1 MAKAKRAPT
10 ASMPGQMDHAFLAC
24 LAVLLALATGWLI
37 YGEWSPEY
45 AGYQRSFR
53 EAVRQRSGDAAAATV
68 PTGIQ
73 QVWIPQAGDAN
84 RCVTCH
90 LATTWRGFEAAAE
103 PLRTHPA
110 SILRSHPVERF
121 GCTPCHGGQGW
132 AVDRARAHGRVAQWS
147 EPLLDTQL
155 AEALMPG
162 AGRSALM
169 ESRCNVCHRY
179 ERETSGA
186 PAIDRA
192 KRLVDLKGCRACH
205 RINGRGGLIGPDLE
219 AVGDKNPA
227 QYDFS
232 RLAGRPSAFRWQA
245 AHFQDP
251 RALVADTVMP
261 NFHFSTDEIRALTL
275 LAMSWKRPT
284 FVAAFSGSLPGS
296 DPQPEEERRLI
307 EEMGRGPGGWFVR
320 TGCYTCHPVAVFG
333 VKSPTPI
340 GPDLST
346 AAEDT
351 ERRFSLPID
360 VFVRNPVGTMRAV
373 FARQFM
379 LSPAQKDEA
388 VRQLRA
394 AFSEYEALRAAGRN
408 PLEAAK

>member
-1 MAKAKRAPT
+1 MPKARRPPE
-10 ASMPGQMDHAFLAC
+10 ASIPGKSDRVWVAC

-37 YGEWSPEY
+37 YGDSSPEY
-45 AGYQRSFR
+45 AGHQRAFR
-53 EAVRQRSGDAAAATV
+53 DAVRQRSGEAATATV
-68 PTGIQ
+68 PTGILQ
-73 QVWIPQAGDAN
+73 IWIPQAGDAN

-90 LATTWRGFEAAAE
+90 QATSWRGFEAAAE
-103 PLRTHPA
+103 PRRTHPVD
-110 SILRSHPVERF
+110 ILRSHPPDRF

-132 AVDRARAHGRVAQWS
+132 AVDKARAHGQVAHWS
-147 EPLLDTQL
+147 EPLIDTAL
-155 AEALMPG
+155 ADALVPG
-162 AGRSALM
+162 AGRRTLM
-169 ESRCNVCHRY
+169 ELRCNACHRY

-186 PAIDRA
+186 PTVNRA
-192 KRLVDLKGCRACH
+192 RRVVEQKGCRACH
-205 RINGRGGLIGPDLE
+205 RINGRGGLIGPDLD
-219 AVGDKNPA
+219 AIGDKNPE
-227 QYDFS
+227 QYDYS
-232 RLAGRPSAFRWQA
+232 HLAGRPSAFRWHV

-261 NFHFSTDEIRALTL
+261 NFHFSPDEIRALTL
-275 LAMSWKRPT
+275 LAMSWRRPAS
-284 FVAAFSGSLPGS
+284 VEALSGNLPRS
-296 DPQPEEERRLI
+296 DPQPDEERRLV

-346 AAEDT
+346 ATDDT
-351 ERRFSLPID
+351 ERRFSRPID

-379 LSPAQKDEA
+379 LSPEEKDEA

-394 AFSEYEALRAAGRN
+394 AFAQYEALRAAGRN
-408 PLEAAK
+408 PLEPGK

>member
-1 MAKAKRAPT
+1 MPKARRPPE
-10 ASMPGQMDHAFLAC
+10 ASIPGKPDRVWVAC

-37 YGEWSPEY
+37 YGDSSPEY
-45 AGYQRSFR
+45 AGHQRAFR
-53 EAVRQRSGDAAAATV
+53 DAVRLRSGEAATATV
-68 PTGIQ
+68 PTGILQ
-73 QVWIPQAGDAN
+73 IWIPQAGDAN

-90 LATTWRGFEAAAE
+90 QATSWRGFEAAAE

-110 SILRSHPVERF
+110 DILRSHPPDRF

-132 AVDRARAHGRVAQWS
+132 AVDKVRAHGRVAHWS
-147 EPLLDTQL
+147 EPLIDTAL
-155 AEALMPG
+155 AGALVPG
-162 AGRSALM
+162 AGRRTLM
-169 ESRCNVCHRY
+169 ELRCNACHRY

-186 PAIDRA
+186 PTVNRA
-192 KRLVDLKGCRACH
+192 RRVVEQKGCRACH
-205 RINGRGGLIGPDLE
+205 RINGRGGLIGPDLD
-219 AVGDKNPA
+219 AVGDKNPE
-227 QYDFS
+227 QYDYS
-232 RLAGRPSAFRWQA
+232 HLAGRPSAFRWHV

-261 NFHFSTDEIRALTL
+261 NFHFSPEEIRALTL
-275 LAMSWKRPT
+275 LAMSWRRPAS
-284 FVAAFSGSLPGS
+284 VEAFSGNLPRC
-296 DPQPEEERRLI
+296 DPQPEEERRLV

-346 AAEDT
+346 ATDDT
-351 ERRFSLPID
+351 ERRFSRPID

-379 LSPAQKDEA
+379 LSPEEKDEA

-394 AFSEYEALRAAGRN
+394 AFAQYEALRAAGRN
-408 PLEAAK
+408 PLEPAR